1 MSSEHPTTQAPTSNG
16 AGPHGTTPDEIEA
29 DIARQRDELAATVTQ
44 LQAKLDVKTRAQH
57 KATELRDRATTPS
70 GSPRPEVI
78 TVAAGVVVLV
88 GLLVWR
94 RKH

>member
-1 MSSEHPTTQAPTSNG
+1 MSSERPTTQTPTPNG
-16 AGPHGTTPDEIEA
+16 AGPTTPDEIEA
-29 DIARQRDELAATVTQ
+29 DIERQRDELAATVTQ

-57 KATELRDRATTPS
+57 KAAELRDRATTPS

-78 TVAAGVVVLV
+78 AVAAGVVVLV